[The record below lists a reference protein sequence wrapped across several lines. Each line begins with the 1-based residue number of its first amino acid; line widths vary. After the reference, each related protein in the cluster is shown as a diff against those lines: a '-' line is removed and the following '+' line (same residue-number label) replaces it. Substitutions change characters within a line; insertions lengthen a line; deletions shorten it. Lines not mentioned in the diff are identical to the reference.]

1 MLNNFMLFVSCYNFM
16 NLSNLIEST
25 ISELKLH

>member
-1 MLNNFMLFVSCYNFM
+1 M